1 MAETH
6 GMTNTKIYKAW
17 RAILFRCN
25 NPKAEFYANYGGRG
39 ISCEFDS
46 FEAFY
51 ADIGDP
57 PTPRHTV
64 DRKDNNGNYAPG
76 NLRWAT
82 MSEQLRNT
90 RSNHILEHDGR
101 RLTITEWAEITG
113 LPKNTI
119 LSRIRSNYTIAAAL
133 APVTLGTQSLT
144 LDGVTRTVIEW
155 AAHTGIA
162 EEVIRMRMFRGWP
175 VDKVLQQEVR
185 STEPLTLELNG
196 RRQTIVEWLAEIG
209 MPRKVL
215 EHRLS
220 RGWTVERALTQP
232 QRKMAT

>member
-1 MAETH
+1 MAVTH
-6 GMTNTKIYKAW
+6 GMTNSKIYKAW

-25 NPKAEFYANYGGRG
+25 NPKAECYGNYGGRG
-39 ISCEFDS
+39 IRCEFQS
-46 FEAFY
+46 FEEFY

-57 PTPRHTV
+57 PTPKHTV
-64 DRKDNNGNYAPG
+64 DRIDNNGNYAPG

-90 RSNHILEHDGR
+90 RDNHFLEHDGR
-101 RLTITEWAEITG
+101 RLTITEWAEVTG
-113 LPKNTI
+113 LVKSTI
-119 LSRIRSNYTIAAAL
+119 FSRIEAGYTVAAAL
-133 APVTLGTQSLT
+133 SPVTLGTQSLT
-144 LDGVTRTVIEW
+144 LGNETRTVLEW

-175 VDKVLQQEVR
+175 VEKILQQEVR
-185 STEPLTLELNG
+185 STEPLTLTMNG
-196 RRQTIVEWLAEIG
+196 RTQTICEWLAEIG

-232 QRKMAT
+232 QRKRST